1 MGTVKKYLGVIWLL
15 LAPAVIFFLVNGAIQ
30 NIDPA
35 GKKDINNP
43 IIWIIIITIFTPIA
57 IGLMIFG
64 WYALKGEY
72 EKLPESSKEIAD

>member
-1 MGTVKKYLGVIWLL
+1 MNTIKKYLGLIWIV
-15 LAPAVIFFLVNGAIQ
+15 LAPAIIYILVNGAVIH
-30 NIDPA
+30 IDPL

-64 WYALKGEY
+64 WYAFKNEY
-72 EKLPESSKEIAD
+72 EHLPESSEELE